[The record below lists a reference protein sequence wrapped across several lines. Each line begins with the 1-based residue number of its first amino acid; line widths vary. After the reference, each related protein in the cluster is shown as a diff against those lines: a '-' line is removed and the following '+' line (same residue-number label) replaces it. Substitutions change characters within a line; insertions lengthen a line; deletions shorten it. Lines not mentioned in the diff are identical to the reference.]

1 MSILTNLESL
11 DDQDLALLILSHL
24 VRYDPCRQEV
34 SGCFDV
40 FHNPSPLLSSLSIVY

>member
-24 VRYDPCRQEV
+24 VRYDLCRQEV
-34 SGCFDV
+34 SGYFWISV
-40 FHNPSPLLSSLSIVY
+40 IIIPIV